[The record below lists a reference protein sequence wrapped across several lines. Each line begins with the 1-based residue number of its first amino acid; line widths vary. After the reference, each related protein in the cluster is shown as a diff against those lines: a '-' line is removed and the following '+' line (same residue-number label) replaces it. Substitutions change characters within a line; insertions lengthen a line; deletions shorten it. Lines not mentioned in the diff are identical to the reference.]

1 MSSEELQEEHPR
13 KRVRLTTPE
22 HLAIPEYKSPT
33 SLANGGVVQNEKKS
47 DGELEKEIRAGITE
61 YVSPDNSGFTGILK
75 QR

>member
-1 MSSEELQEEHPR
+1 MSGEELHEEHPR
-13 KRVRLTTPE
+13 KRMRLTTPG
-22 HLAIPEYKSPT
+22 HLAAPEPKSPM
-33 SLANGGVVQNEKKS
+33 SLANGVVQNEKKS

>member
-1 MSSEELQEEHPR
+1 MSGEELQEEHPR
-13 KRVRLTTPE
+13 KRVRLATPQ
-22 HLAIPEYKSPT
+22 HLAAPPT
-33 SLANGGVVQNEKKS
+33 SLANGGVVQNKKKS